1 MEWLQGEELTQRLV
15 RGPLSQPE
23 PLVLLERVTV
33 ALSVAYQRSVVHR
46 GFKPSN
52 LFLQGGRTR

>member
-23 PLVLLERVTV
+23 ALVLLERVTV
-33 ALSVAYQRSVVHR
+33 ALSVAHQRSVVHR

-52 LFLQGGRTR
+52 LFLQGGRQR